1 MERSTSQKV
10 LLVISIISIIGAVFA
25 LLAGIM
31 GIFGGGFIGA
41 MSSGEAASLIEET
54 GMAQGDLAG
63 ILMGLGFIGIITAI
77 VGMIQGIFG
86 IRASKDATQIGPV
99 WFLAIVSVVL
109 SAIGLALDVF
119 VNHKPFGEMGSQLIS
134 LAWSCLT
141 LWICYNIKQQANA

>member
-25 LLAGIM
+25 LLAGIV
-31 GIFGGGFIGA
+31 GIFGSGFIGA

-54 GMAQGDLAG
+54 GMTQGDLSG
-63 ILMGLGFIGIITAI
+63 ILMGLGFGGILTAVIGVIEG
-77 VGMIQGIFG
+77 VLG

-99 WFLAIVSVVL
+99 WFLAIASVVL
-109 SAIGLALDVF
+109 SVIGLVLDVF
-119 VNHKPFGEMGSQLIS
+119 VNHKPFGEMGSQLFS
-134 LAWSCLT
+134 LAWACLT